1 MLSVLAYSQLDVNQ
15 GQIGLPLRR
24 CNLKLSF
31 VRHVC
36 LTVLCVYVGL
46 TAPLQA
52 QTPTPAKDAA
62 KPLMEAKQVVPNVYY
77 VQGVSELGSSA
88 NQNFISNAAFVV
100 TPAGVVVIDAMG
112 SPELAR
118 RLLAE
123 IAKVTK
129 KPIHTVVLT
138 HYHADHIY
146 GLQVFKDLG
155 ARIVAHSAA
164 REYLTSDTAR
174 LRLEA
179 SRQDLWPWV
188 DEKTRLVPADEW
200 LTTSKTLTVGGV
212 RFDIQPVGPSHTAED
227 LVVYMPQQKVL
238 FAGDLVFRN
247 RIPFVGQADSR
258 HWIEAMQSLLKFDT
272 RWVVPGHGPISNDP
286 KADMTL
292 TRDYL
297 LYLREVMGRAA
308 KDMEPFESAYA
319 NTDWSKF
326 EKMPL
331 FKSANRMNAY
341 NTYLLMEQEAK

>member
-1 MLSVLAYSQLDVNQ
+1 MFK
-15 GQIGLPLRR
+15 LP
-24 CNLKLSF
+24 F
-31 VRHVC
+31 VRR
-36 LTVLCVYVGL
+36 LCWVACCTGL
-46 TAPLQA
+46 SWSLSLQA
-52 QTPTPAKDAA
+52 QTPAPAVG
-62 KPLMEAKQVVPNVYY
+62 KPLMQAKAVVPQVYY
-77 VQGVSELGSSA
+77 VQGVSEMGSSA
-88 NQNFISNAAFVV
+88 NQNFISNAGFVV
-100 TPAGVVVIDAMG
+100 TPAGVVVIDALG

-123 IAKVTK
+123 IAKVTS

-146 GLQVFKDLG
+146 GLQVFKDVG
-155 ARIVAHSAA
+155 ARIVAHGAA
-164 REYLTSDTAR
+164 REYLNSDTAR
-174 LRLEA
+174 LRLET
-179 SRQDLWPWV
+179 SRQELWPWV

-200 LTTSKTLTVGGV
+200 LSSAKTLTIGGV

-227 LVVYMPQQKVL
+227 LVVYLPQQKVL

-258 HWIEAMQSLLKFDT
+258 HWIEAMQSLLAFDT
-272 RWVVPGHGPISNDP
+272 RWVVPGHGPISNDA
-286 KADMTL
+286 KTDMTL

-297 LYLREVMGRAA
+297 MYLRDTMGRAA

-319 NTDWSKF
+319 KTDWSKF

-341 NTYLLMEQEAK
+341 NTYLLMEQETK

>member
-1 MLSVLAYSQLDVNQ
+1 MKA
-15 GQIGLPLRR
+15 P
-24 CNLKLSF
+24 F
-31 VRHVC
+31 VRS
-36 LTVLCVYVGL
+36 LCVGLWLGCVGTSNL
-46 TAPLQA
+46 VFAEKSSPQLA
-52 QTPTPAKDAA
+52 VP
-62 KPLMEAKQVVPNVYY
+62 KPLMQAKQVVPNVYY

-88 NQNFISNAAFVV
+88 NQNFISNAGFVV
-100 TPAGVVVIDAMG
+100 TPAGVVVIDALG

-123 IAKVTK
+123 IAKVTH

-146 GLQVFKDLG
+146 GLQVFQDLG
-155 ARIVAHSAA
+155 ARIVAHGAA

-179 SRQDLWPWV
+179 SRQELWPWV
-188 DEKTRLVPADEW
+188 DEKTRLVPANDW
-200 LTTSKTLTVGGV
+200 LSDSKTLTVGGV

-227 LVVYMPQQKVL
+227 LVVYLPQQKVL

-258 HWIEAMQSLLKFDT
+258 HWIEAMQSLLRFDT
-272 RWVVPGHGPISNDP
+272 RWVVPGHGPISNDAR
-286 KADMTL
+286 ADMTL

-297 LYLREVMGRAA
+297 IYLRETMGRAA
-308 KDMEPFESAYA
+308 KDMEPFDNAYSS
-319 NTDWSKF
+319 TDWSKF

>member
-1 MLSVLAYSQLDVNQ
+1 MKV
-15 GQIGLPLRR
+15 P
-24 CNLKLSF
+24 F
-31 VRHVC
+31 VRQFC
-36 LTVLCVYVGL
+36 MGVLLGCAGL
-46 TAPLQA
+46 LLVAHAEIPV
-52 QTPTPAKDAA
+52 PAVVTS
-62 KPLMEAKQVVPNVYY
+62 KPLMQAKQVVPNVYY
-77 VQGVSELGSSA
+77 VQGVSEQGSSA
-88 NQNFISNAAFVV
+88 NQNFISNAGFVV
-100 TPAGVVVIDAMG
+100 TPAGVVVIDALG

-123 IAKVTK
+123 IGKVTH

-155 ARIVAHSAA
+155 ARIVAHGAA

-179 SRQDLWPWV
+179 SRQELWPWV
-188 DEKTRLVPADEW
+188 DEKTRLVPADDW
-200 LTTSKTLTVGGV
+200 LQTPKILTVGGV

-227 LVVYMPQQKVL
+227 LVVYLPQQKIL

-258 HWIEAMQSLLKFDT
+258 HWIEAMQSLLRFDT
-272 RWVVPGHGPISNDP
+272 RWVVPGHGPISNDA
-286 KADMTL
+286 KGDMTL

-297 LYLREVMGRAA
+297 LYLRQAMGRAA
-308 KDMEPFESAYA
+308 QDMEPFESAYA

-326 EKMPL
+326 EKIPL

>member
-1 MLSVLAYSQLDVNQ
+1 MQLWMRVCSALVL
-15 GQIGLPLRR
+15 GL
-24 CNLKLSF
+24 
-31 VRHVC
+31 V
-36 LTVLCVYVGL
+36 
-46 TAPLQA
+46 ALQPWA
-52 QTPTPAKDAA
+52 QTPAPKPFMQAKSVTA
-62 KPLMEAKQVVPNVYY
+62 NVYY
-77 VQGVSELGSSA
+77 VQGLSEVGSSA
-88 NQNFISNAAFVV
+88 NQNFISNASFVV
-100 TPAGVVVIDAMG
+100 TPAGVVVIDALG

-118 RLLAE
+118 RLMDE
-123 IAKVTK
+123 IRKVTS

-146 GLQVFKDLG
+146 GLQVFKEAG
-155 ARIVAHSAA
+155 AHVVAHSAA
-164 REYLTSDTAR
+164 REYLNSETAR

-200 LTTSKTLTVGGV
+200 LTGPQTLNVGGV
-212 RFDIQPVGPSHTAED
+212 RFEVQPVGPSHTAED

-258 HWIEAMQSLLKFDT
+258 HWIEAMQSLLKFDA
-272 RWVVPGHGPISNDP
+272 RWVVPGHGPISTEA

-297 LYLREVMGRAA
+297 IYLRDTMGRAA
-308 KDMEPFESAYA
+308 RDMEPFDSAYA
-319 NTDWSKF
+319 NTDWRKF
-326 EKMPL
+326 ENMPL

-341 NTYLLMEQEAK
+341 NTYLLMEQEANK

>member
-1 MLSVLAYSQLDVNQ
+1 MFK
-15 GQIGLPLRR
+15 LP
-24 CNLKLSF
+24 F
-31 VRHVC
+31 VRC
-36 LTVLCVYVGL
+36 LCWVACCVVWGL
-46 TAPLQA
+46 TLPLQA
-52 QTPTPAKDAA
+52 QTPAPAVA
-62 KPLMEAKQVVPNVYY
+62 KPLMQAKAVVPQVYY
-77 VQGVSELGSSA
+77 VQGVSEMGSSA
-88 NQNFISNAAFVV
+88 NQNFISNAGFVV
-100 TPAGVVVIDAMG
+100 TPAGVVVIDALG

-123 IAKVTK
+123 IAKVTS

-146 GLQVFKDLG
+146 GLQVFKDVG
-155 ARIVAHSAA
+155 ARIVAHGAA
-164 REYLTSDTAR
+164 REYLNSDTAR
-174 LRLEA
+174 LRLET
-179 SRQDLWPWV
+179 SRQELWPWV

-200 LTTSKTLTVGGV
+200 LSAGKTLTIGGV

-227 LVVYMPQQKVL
+227 LVVYLPQQKVL

-258 HWIEAMQSLLKFDT
+258 HWIEAMQSLLAFDT
-272 RWVVPGHGPISNDP
+272 RWVVPGHGPISNDA
-286 KADMTL
+286 KTDMTL

-297 LYLREVMGRAA
+297 LYLRDTMGRAA

-319 NTDWSKF
+319 KTDWSKF

-341 NTYLLMEQEAK
+341 NTYLLMEQETK